1 MKISLYLLLVFGTS
15 WLWAQSPAPT
25 ATPTGAKMRIWFAV
39 PPDQPP
45 PQPGDLL
52 TLKTPFEVTW
62 GGTNS
67 RGALCERPYAEGGF
81 RDFPGAPLTVSLKKG
96 TAPKTTVG
104 TATLPLKTGGWYTL
118 VVHPAK
124 PSTWYSLVEDKL
136 EKPPAPAGKD
146 APAAEPEDGKVP
158 VRFISLVAGT
168 QAEFELTKTKQ
179 KASVTASTKAGQLL
193 FRLPPGIHPVT
204 VRGKF
209 KEQDFQRGLEMEILP
224 GDRPVLM
231 FTEDIYGRLRIPFKS
246 LPSAQP

>member
-1 MKISLYLLLVFGTS
+1 MNILSHLLLFLLVPP
-15 WLWAQSPAPT
+15 LWAQ
-25 ATPTGAKMRIWFAV
+25 TPTPSAAAVGAKLRIWFAV

-81 RDFPGAPLTVSLKKG
+81 RDFPGAPLTVALKKG

-136 EKPPAPAGKD
+136 EKPPAPPGKD
-146 APAAEPEDGKVP
+146 APVADPEDGKVP

-168 QAEFELTKTKQ
+168 QAEFELTKSEQ
-179 KASVTASTKAGQLL
+179 KASVTASTEAGQLL

-209 KEQDFQRGLEMEILP
+209 KEQDFQRGLELEILP